1 MHKKSLDQLVIPE
14 NKDDCCQRLQ
24 DSIKKTWSQL
34 KEVPTSQ
41 KWNDLSFSNDNNDH
55 ELQHIKCIW
64 IVEQYEVLKKNG
76 TVMCVC

>member
-24 DSIKKTWSQL
+24 DSWSQL